1 MSTKQPTDTY
11 AREEHFKWAFARV
24 IEYLKRG
31 DCMNAKMS
39 FISDYNKDGH
49 IESYNPLLNMII
61 QFAPNNPHE
70 IIKAIAGLGEAPSD
84 IKVFYDNPQLALQ

>member
-1 MSTKQPTDTY
+1 
-11 AREEHFKWAFARV
+11 
-24 IEYLKRG
+24 
-31 DCMNAKMS
+31 
-39 FISDYNKDGH
+39 
-49 IESYNPLLNMII
+49 MII